1 MTSKHRNVPRLPT
14 TTVSFRVNAETAS
27 ELERF
32 AKQEHI
38 TTSSLLTQ
46 IVVSYLEWD
55 SIASKAGMIPVQK
68 DAIQLLIET
77 KTDDEL
83 EKIADVLADRF
94 LGTLLMITGELTLD
108 AFLRVTKVRSK
119 KSDFT
124 FKQYSN
130 GRIQVVVRHGMGR
143 KWSVFF
149 STFSKIVVNRLGYA
163 GELEIADD
171 MWVLAIDRKKRWKQG
186 NNLPVAS

>member
-1 MTSKHRNVPRLPT
+1 VPRLPT

-77 KTDDEL
+77 RPT
-83 EKIADVLADRF
+83 
-94 LGTLLMITGELTLD
+94 TNW
-108 AFLRVTKVRSK
+108 K
-119 KSDFT
+119 K
-124 FKQYSN
+124 
-130 GRIQVVVRHGMGR
+130 
-143 KWSVFF
+143 
-149 STFSKIVVNRLGYA
+149 
-163 GELEIADD
+163 
-171 MWVLAIDRKKRWKQG
+171 
-186 NNLPVAS
+186 